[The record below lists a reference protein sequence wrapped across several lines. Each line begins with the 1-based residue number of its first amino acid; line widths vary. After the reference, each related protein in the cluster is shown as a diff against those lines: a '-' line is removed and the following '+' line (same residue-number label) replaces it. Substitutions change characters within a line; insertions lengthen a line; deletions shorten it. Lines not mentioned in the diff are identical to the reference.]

1 MSRLHYS
8 ALLYLLLP
16 FTVIKLLWRG
26 LRQPAYLN
34 HWPERYGFY
43 KQTIQQ
49 PLIWL
54 HCVSVG
60 ETRAA
65 KPLIEALLTKYPTHQ
80 ILLSHTTPTGR
91 EAGEQLF
98 PSDQYPRISRC
109 YLPYDV
115 PYATKRFLKHFK
127 PALGLLMETELWFN
141 LIAQSKAQGIPLLL
155 VNARLSERSARGYAK
170 AAKLSAEGLNG
181 LNAIAAQTEQD
192 ATRLNILLGKA
203 SKVAVMG
210 NLKFDVNPPAEEAE
224 RGRYLRGLLGF
235 KRPVFLAASTRDGEE
250 ALILEAIA
258 SSEIDNL
265 LTVIVPRHPQR
276 FDEVATLLSKYNIPF
291 CRRSEFSMGTVAG
304 DIPNCS
310 VILGDSMGEMFTYYA
325 ACDVAFIGG
334 SLLPLGGQNLIEA
347 SAMGKPVLIGPH
359 TFNFSDATEIAVQA
373 GAAIRVNNPQELAE
387 KLSALMNDA
396 EARKVMNDAAIAFS
410 KSASGATQR
419 LMALIEKYLPAKK

>member
-1 MSRLHYS
+1 MSRLLYS
-8 ALLYLLLP
+8 SLLYILLP
-16 FTVIKLLWRG
+16 FTAIKLLWRG
-26 LRQPAYLN
+26 LQQPAYLN
-34 HWPERYGFY
+34 HWSERYGFY
-43 KQTIQQ
+43 NQTLSQ

-65 KPLIEALLTKYPTHQ
+65 KPLIEALLEKYSAHQ
-80 ILLSHTTPTGR
+80 ILLTHTTPTGR

-98 PSDQYPRISRC
+98 PSDKYPRVSRC
-109 YLPYDV
+109 YLPYDTPDAV
-115 PYATKRFLKHFK
+115 KRFLKHFQ
-127 PALGLLMETELWFN
+127 PVLGLLMETELWFN
-141 LIAQSKAQGIPLLL
+141 LIAACRAQAIPLLL
-155 VNARLSERSARGYAK
+155 VNARLSERSAWGYAK
-170 AAKLSAEGLNG
+170 VGKLSAQGLEN
-181 LNAIAAQTEQD
+181 LSAIAAQTKQD
-192 ATRLNILLGKA
+192 ANRLNILLGNT

-210 NLKFDVNPPAEEAE
+210 NLKFDVNPLADEGE
-224 RGRYLRGLLGF
+224 RGRYLRGLLGVT
-235 KRPVFLAASTRDGEE
+235 RPVFLAASTRDGEE
-250 ALILEAIA
+250 SLILEVIA

-276 FDEVATLLSKYNIPF
+276 FDEVAALLSKQNIPF

-325 ACDVAFIGG
+325 AYDVAFIGG

-347 SAMGKPVLIGPH
+347 SAMGKPVLIGSH
-359 TFNFSDATEIAVQA
+359 TFNFSDATESAVQA

-396 EARKVMNDAAIAFS
+396 EARKVMSDAALTFS
-410 KSASGATQR
+410 KSASGATHR
-419 LMALIEKYLPAKK
+419 LMDLIAKYLPSR

>member
-8 ALLYLLLP
+8 VLIYLLLP
-16 FTVIKLLWRG
+16 FTAIKLLWRG

-34 HWPERYGFY
+34 HWAERYGFY
-43 KQTIQQ
+43 NQTIQQ

-65 KPLIEALLTKYPTHQ
+65 KPLIDALLAKYPSHQ

-91 EAGEQLF
+91 AAGEQLF
-98 PSDQYPRISRC
+98 ASAQYPRVLRC

-115 PYATKRFLKHFK
+115 PCASKRFLTHFQ
-127 PALGLLMETELWFN
+127 PAIGLLMETELWFN
-141 LIAQSKAQGIPLLL
+141 LIAQCKAQNIPLLL

-170 AAKLSAEGLNG
+170 VAKLSAQGLDS
-181 LNAIAAQTEQD
+181 LSAIAAQTEQD
-192 ATRLNILLGKA
+192 ANRIAGLLGA
-203 SKVAVMG
+203 ADKVSVMG
-210 NLKFDVNPPAEEAE
+210 NLKFDVNPPADEAD
-224 RGRYLRGLLGF
+224 RGRYLRGLLGA

-258 SSEIDNL
+258 SSQLANL

-276 FDEVATLLSKYNIPF
+276 FNDVAALLTKHNIAF

-347 SAMGKPVLIGPH
+347 CAMGKPVLIGPH
-359 TFNFSDATEIAVQA
+359 TFNFSDATEQAVQA
-373 GAAIRVNNPQELAE
+373 GAAIRVNTPQELAE
-387 KLSALMNDA
+387 KLNSLMDDTA
-396 EARKVMNDAAIAFS
+396 ARKTMSDAALAFS
-410 KSASGATQR
+410 KGASGATQR
-419 LMALIEKYLPAKK
+419 LMNLIGKFLPAK